1 MSPFTGGNSDLIIQL
16 ASLVDMCGIFFLH
29 SHRTAAASD
38 IARQCKKLLHM
49 DHFDLFIPGSLCCFF
64 QIQFKT
70 HGNTENM
77 DTGAVA
83 PGDQRFEYLFF
94 RQAYCCSSMGTAQII
109 LIVSIECFPAG
120 YFCLLDQTN
129 SVCFCC
135 HKITLPIIRHPVN
148 KRKVNVSEKK
158 GNANKKSRRHN
169 MNDQTNPDMRKQER
183 EQVVELGSDI
193 TKSSKGNIYTL
204 TIIGQVEGHQVAPET
219 VKTTKYE
226 HVLPLLAGIE
236 ESDEIDGL
244 LLLLNTVGGDIEAGL
259 AIAEMIAGMKKPTV
273 SLVLG
278 GGHSIGIPLAVC
290 TKKSFITPTASMT
303 VHPVRMTGL
312 VVGAPQTFR
321 YFQRIQEQIAD
332 FVTSNSRISRA
343 DFEHY
348 MMATG
353 EMATDVGTIL
363 YGKEAVSSGLI
374 DKLGG
379 LNDALAA
386 LHKMIDRNA
395 SNKQGNGEKSVR
407 KS

>member
-1 MSPFTGGNSDLIIQL
+1 MDNTQNADL
-16 ASLVDMCGIFFLH
+16 
-29 SHRTAAASD
+29 
-38 IARQCKKLLHM
+38 KK
-49 DHFDLFIPGSLCCFF
+49 
-64 QIQFKT
+64 
-70 HGNTENM
+70 E
-77 DTGAVA
+77 
-83 PGDQRFEYLFF
+83 
-94 RQAYCCSSMGTAQII
+94 
-109 LIVSIECFPAG
+109 
-120 YFCLLDQTN
+120 
-129 SVCFCC
+129 
-135 HKITLPIIRHPVN
+135 
-148 KRKVNVSEKK
+148 
-158 GNANKKSRRHN
+158 
-169 MNDQTNPDMRKQER
+169 ER
-183 EQVVELGSDI
+183 EQVIELGSDI

-204 TIIGQVEGHQVAPET
+204 TVIGQIEGHQVLPET

-236 ESDEIDGL
+236 ENEEIDGL

-259 AIAEMIAGMKKPTV
+259 AIAEMVVGMKKPTV

-332 FVTSNSRISRA
+332 FVTANSAISKEQ
-343 DFEHY
+343 FEKY

-374 DKLGG
+374 DQLGG
-379 LNDALAA
+379 LNDALAE
-386 LHKMIDRNA
+386 LHRMI
-395 SNKQGNGEKSVR
+395 NKNREGNSYK
-407 KS
+407 

>member
-1 MSPFTGGNSDLIIQL
+1 M
-16 ASLVDMCGIFFLH
+16 
-29 SHRTAAASD
+29 
-38 IARQCKKLLHM
+38 
-49 DHFDLFIPGSLCCFF
+49 
-64 QIQFKT
+64 
-70 HGNTENM
+70 
-77 DTGAVA
+77 
-83 PGDQRFEYLFF
+83 
-94 RQAYCCSSMGTAQII
+94 
-109 LIVSIECFPAG
+109 
-120 YFCLLDQTN
+120 
-129 SVCFCC
+129 
-135 HKITLPIIRHPVN
+135 
-148 KRKVNVSEKK
+148 
-158 GNANKKSRRHN
+158 
-169 MNDQTNPDMRKQER
+169 
-183 EQVVELGSDI
+183 
-193 TKSSKGNIYTL
+193 
-204 TIIGQVEGHQVAPET
+204 
-219 VKTTKYE
+219 
-226 HVLPLLAGIE
+226 PLLAGIE

-332 FVTSNSRISRA
+332 FVTANSKISRET
-343 DFEHY
+343 FEHY

-379 LNDALAA
+379 LSDALAS
-386 LHKMIDRNA
+386 LHKMI
-395 SNKQGNGEKSVR
+395 NKKSVQNQENR
-407 KS
+407 EKCQ

>member
-1 MSPFTGGNSDLIIQL
+1 M
-16 ASLVDMCGIFFLH
+16 
-29 SHRTAAASD
+29 
-38 IARQCKKLLHM
+38 
-49 DHFDLFIPGSLCCFF
+49 
-64 QIQFKT
+64 
-70 HGNTENM
+70 E
-77 DTGAVA
+77 
-83 PGDQRFEYLFF
+83 
-94 RQAYCCSSMGTAQII
+94 
-109 LIVSIECFPAG
+109 
-120 YFCLLDQTN
+120 TN
-129 SVCFCC
+129 SEAEI
-135 HKITLPIIRHPVN
+135 K
-148 KRKVNVSEKK
+148 
-158 GNANKKSRRHN
+158 
-169 MNDQTNPDMRKQER
+169 KQEQS
-183 EQVVELGSDI
+183 QVIELGSDI
-193 TKSSKGNIYTL
+193 TKSGSGNIYTL
-204 TIIGQVEGHQVAPET
+204 TIIGQVEGHQLAPEN

-236 ESDEIDGL
+236 ESDDIDGL

-259 AIAEMIAGMKKPTV
+259 AIAEMIAGMRKPTV

-332 FVTSNSRISRA
+332 FVTANSKISRE
-343 DFEHY
+343 DFERY

-379 LNDALAA
+379 LNDALTA
-386 LHKMIDRNA
+386 LHKMIERKNAERN
-395 SNKQGNGEKSVR
+395 NGNSDNTR
-407 KS
+407 KK

>member
-1 MSPFTGGNSDLIIQL
+1 M
-16 ASLVDMCGIFFLH
+16 DMQKN
-29 SHRTAAASD
+29 AEM
-38 IARQCKKLLHM
+38 KK
-49 DHFDLFIPGSLCCFF
+49 
-64 QIQFKT
+64 
-70 HGNTENM
+70 E
-77 DTGAVA
+77 
-83 PGDQRFEYLFF
+83 
-94 RQAYCCSSMGTAQII
+94 
-109 LIVSIECFPAG
+109 
-120 YFCLLDQTN
+120 
-129 SVCFCC
+129 
-135 HKITLPIIRHPVN
+135 
-148 KRKVNVSEKK
+148 
-158 GNANKKSRRHN
+158 
-169 MNDQTNPDMRKQER
+169 ER
-183 EQVVELGSDI
+183 EQLVELGADI
-193 TKSSKGNIYTL
+193 TKSSCGNIYTL
-204 TIIGQVEGHQVAPET
+204 TIIGQVEGHQVLPET
-219 VKTTKYE
+219 CKTTKYE

-332 FVTSNSRISRA
+332 FVTENSGISKKK
-343 DFEHY
+343 FEAY

-379 LNDALAA
+379 LSDALAC
-386 LHKMIDRNA
+386 LHEMIG
-395 SNKQGNGEKSVR
+395 KKECR
-407 KS
+407 K